1 MEILSGGMSSESKL
15 LKMVKPT
22 KDPKQAK
29 SGGKDGK
36 TAAGGGAQGPAAGG
50 AAEADKGQAAEVMPV
65 EAPPQ
70 VGASF
75 FPKEFHITQHPT
87 TDKHKLLIGLLGT
100 ERIGICFCL
109 IHLLDKYNLNVSR

>member
-1 MEILSGGMSSESKL
+1 MELAVEILSGGMSSESKL
-15 LKMVKPT
+15 LKMVKPA

-50 AAEADKGQAAEVMPV
+50 AAEADKAQAAEVMPV

-75 FPKEFHITQHPT
+75 FPKRVPHNPT
-87 TDKHKLLIGLLGT
+87 LKLEGFSFQQLINT
-100 ERIGICFCL
+100 NF
-109 IHLLDKYNLNVSR
+109 